1 MSANEI
7 YLKVKTLFTD
17 TALPKIKAFTA
28 NVARSMSR
36 AGQAVAGISAV
47 MGELPGK
54 MGKAISGLGRVWTA
68 FMALGPVG
76 AVVAGIGAAWELV
89 EAKMKKSCDAMVEAS
104 KRALAAVEA
113 NFAKMKQGILDNL
126 DKSLKSATTEAQRTA
141 RAFETLAA
149 SYLKVADAKGQTAAA
164 GDSAEVAALKAERT
178 GAMAAASEGARAGI
192 GAEYD
197 VKIAE
202 RIAKATAENHERA
215 VAKADAEAAQAAGRL
230 NLATDAEAKAK
241 KALAEAETMES
252 RAQHVRDEQFRKQLT
267 AKREAA
273 EQALF
278 DAQQKRI
285 AAETEVAVANEK
297 QKQAALAQAAALND
311 ASAAVVQAKQTYADL
326 VRAQKEAAAA
336 EVAQKEAAAKRAA
349 LEGKQGD
356 IRANLG
362 GLRGAFNQQQAAV
375 AAAEQGKANAWAL
388 YKSPEAMKAKL
399 QEEKEEAK
407 AQARFS
413 RDAARLQRRSDW
425 RTARLSAR
433 DEATRRMLLAQEEAK
448 KEKAELDRMR
458 KHVEEAENQLKGIA
472 QTLNKGVVL

>member
-17 TALPKIKAFTA
+17 TALPKIKTFTTA
-28 NVARSMSR
+28 VMAQMSQ
-36 AGQAVAGISAV
+36 AGKAVAGISAAF
-47 MGELPGK
+47 GELPGK
-54 MGKAISGLGRVWTA
+54 MGKTLGALGRVWTA

-76 AVVAGIGAAWELV
+76 ASIAALGTAWEFV
-89 EAKMKKSCDAMVEAS
+89 EGKMKKSCDAMVEAS
-104 KRALAAVEA
+104 KRALAEVEA
-113 NFAKMKQGILDNL
+113 AWSKMKRGILDNL
-126 DKSLKSATTEAQRTA
+126 DKSLKSATSEAQRSA

-149 SYLKVADAKGQTAAA
+149 SYLKVAAAKDQTASA
-164 GDSAEVAALKAERT
+164 GDSADVAALKAART
-178 GAMAAASEGARAGI
+178 GAMAAASDGARANI

-202 RIAKATAENHERA
+202 RVAKATAEKHDRA
-215 VAKADAEAAQAAGRL
+215 VAKADAEAAAAAGRL
-230 NLATDAEAKAK
+230 AIASDAEAKAK

-252 RAQHVRDEQFRKQLT
+252 RAQHVRDEQFRRQLA

-278 DAQQKRI
+278 DAQQKRA

-297 QKQAALAQAAALND
+297 QKQATLAQSAALSD
-311 ASAAVVQAKQTYADL
+311 ATAAVVQAKQTYADL

-336 EVAQKEAAAKRAA
+336 EVAQKEAAAKKAA
-349 LEGKQGD
+349 LEAEQGG

-362 GLRGAFNQQQAAV
+362 GLNAAFNRQQASV

-413 RDAARLQRRSDW
+413 RDAARLQRRADW
-425 RTARLSAR
+425 RTARLGAR

-472 QTLNKGVVL
+472 QTLNQGVVL

>member
-1 MSANEI
+1 MTANEI

-17 TALPKIKAFTA
+17 TALPRIRSFTA
-28 NVARSMSR
+28 AIGKQMRS
-36 AGQAVAGISAV
+36 A
-47 MGELPGK
+47 
-54 MGKAISGLGRVWTA
+54 GKAIAGVNAMIGEMPGKLGQAIGGIGRFATA
-68 FMALGPVG
+68 FMTLGPVG
-76 AVVAGIGAAWELV
+76 AVLTGISLAVELV
-89 EAKMKKSCDAMVEAS
+89 GAKMKKSCDAMVEAS
-104 KRALAAVEA
+104 KRALAEVEA
-113 NFAKMKQGILDNL
+113 AWSKMKRGILDNL
-126 DKSLKSATTEAQRTA
+126 DKSLKSATSEAQRSA

-149 SYLKVADAKGQTAAA
+149 SYLKVAAAKDQTASA
-164 GDSAEVAALKAERT
+164 GDSADVAALKAART
-178 GAMAAASEGARAGI
+178 GAMAAASDGARANI

-202 RIAKATAENHERA
+202 RVAKATAEKHDRA
-215 VAKADAEAAQAAGRL
+215 VAKADGEAAAAAGRL
-230 NLATDAEAKAK
+230 AIASDAEAKAK
-241 KALAEAETMES
+241 KAVADAQEMEA
-252 RAQHVRDEQFRKQLT
+252 RAQNVRDQEFRRQLT

-336 EVAQKEAAAKRAA
+336 EVAQKEAAAKKAA
-349 LEGKQGD
+349 LEGRQGD

-362 GLRGAFNQQQAAV
+362 GLQAAFNRQQAAV

-399 QEEKEEAK
+399 QEEKEEQK
-407 AQARFS
+407 AQARFT
-413 RDAARLQRRSDW
+413 RDAERLQRRSDW
-425 RTARLSAR
+425 RTARLGTR
-433 DEATRRMLLAQEEAK
+433 DEAVRRMLLAQEEAK
-448 KEKAELDRMR
+448 NEKKELDRMR
-458 KHVEEAENQLKGIA
+458 QHVQDATNELQGIA
-472 QTLNKGVVL
+472 AVLNRGVML